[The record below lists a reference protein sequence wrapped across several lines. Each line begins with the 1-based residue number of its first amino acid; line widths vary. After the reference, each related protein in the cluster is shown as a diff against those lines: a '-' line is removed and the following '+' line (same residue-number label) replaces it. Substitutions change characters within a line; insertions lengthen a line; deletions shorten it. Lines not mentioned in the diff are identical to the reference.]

1 MMASIPEQNPDSP
14 PVGPDDAPDQIQPG
28 GPAER
33 GDPAPDEGH
42 SPLEDPGSDGGTAG
56 TGGTTGPQDHDVTS

>member
-1 MMASIPEQNPDSP
+1 MATQPDPNPDSAP
-14 PVGPDDAPDQIQPG
+14 LGPDDAPDQLT
-28 GPAER
+28 
-33 GDPAPDEGH
+33 PDAVPTPDRESVEGH